1 MRHLRLALVLL
12 GLSCALVP
20 PCAAQAGEPQSAAG
34 LRQRS
39 AELASSYLRT
49 WSTSAPAAL
58 DQVPRLYASPTRFH
72 GRWLTHRGLLSE
84 KAAFVQRWP
93 VRRYVHRPGTLRV
106 ACNARSRRCLVRSVI
121 DWSAAN
127 PARGAST
134 HGSARFQQGIDLSGP
149 RALVFL
155 ESGSVLARAG
165 KLRRG

>member
-1 MRHLRLALVLL
+1 MRHLRSALVLL
-12 GLSCALVP
+12 GLSCALLP
-20 PCAAQAGEPQSAAG
+20 PGAAQAGEPRSAAG

-49 WSTSAPAAL
+49 WSTSASAAL
-58 DQVPRLYASPTRFH
+58 DQVPRLYAPQIRFH
-72 GRWLTHRGLLSE
+72 GRWLTHRSLLGE

-93 VRRYVHRPGTLRV
+93 VRRYVHRPGTLQV
-106 ACNARSRRCLVRSVI
+106 ACNARSRRCLVRSIV
-121 DWSAAN
+121 DWRVAD

-155 ESGSVLARAG
+155 ESGSVLSRAG
-165 KLRRG
+165 RLRRG